1 MATQRGSMMELYS
14 VQENG
19 FQGSV
24 RLSSSTHN
32 RRSFY
37 NFVLSRGSGERL
49 YDGAAGDLS
58 EAVDTMRAHI
68 RYLSAREGNLA
79 AQE

>member
-1 MATQRGSMMELYS
+1 MELYL

-24 RLSSSTHN
+24 KLSRSAHN

-37 NFVLSRGSGERL
+37 SYALSRGSGEQL

-68 RYLSAREGNLA
+68 RYLSAQERNLA
-79 AQE
+79 ARE

>member
-1 MATQRGSMMELYS
+1 MELYL

-24 RLSSSTHN
+24 KLNSSTHH

-37 NFVLSRGSGERL
+37 SYVLSRGSGERL

-68 RYLSAREGNLA
+68 RYLSAQEGSLA
-79 AQE
+79 ARE